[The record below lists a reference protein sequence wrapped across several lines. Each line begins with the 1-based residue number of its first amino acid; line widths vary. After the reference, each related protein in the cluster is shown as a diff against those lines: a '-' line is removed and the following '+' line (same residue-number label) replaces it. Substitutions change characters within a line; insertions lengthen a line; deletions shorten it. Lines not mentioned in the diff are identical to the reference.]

1 MESPMLNRY
10 RHLCIALLPGVA
22 LCLLVTA
29 SGFALERLEIFLF
42 GRAWLESLVLAILL
56 GSAVRTFWYPPQHF
70 AAGIHFSAKTLLE
83 VAVVLLGASVS
94 ASAIAGE
101 GLALIASI
109 VAVVIVA
116 LCVSYAIGRA
126 LKLPHSMALLIACG
140 NSICGNTAI
149 AAAAPAIGADSD
161 EIAGSIAFTA
171 VLGVIAVLGL
181 PLLMPL
187 LGFSA
192 TQYGVF
198 AGLTVYAVPQVLA
211 ATAPVGLISVQVGTL
226 VKLVRVLMLG
236 PVVLVLALT
245 NRRQLPSRSQ
255 AGEAGGSKRNQL
267 ALHQLLPWFI
277 IGFLALM
284 ALRSTGLI
292 PVVLD
297 APTSTL
303 ATLLTTVSMAALG
316 LGVDARSVARAGSR
330 VTCVVILSLLVL
342 GLLSYGVIRVLA
354 IA

>member
-1 MESPMLNRY
+1 MFTRY
-10 RHLCIALLPGVA
+10 RRFCTALLPGVA

-29 SGFALERLEIFLF
+29 SGFALERLEILLF

-56 GSAVRTFWYPPQHF
+56 GSAIRTFWSPPRSF
-70 AAGIHFSAKTLLE
+70 TAGVQFSAKTLLE

-109 VAVVIVA
+109 VVVVVVA
-116 LCVSYAIGRA
+116 LCVSYTIGRA
-126 LKLPHSMALLIACG
+126 LKLPHCMALLIACG

-187 LGFSA
+187 LRFSA

-245 NRRQLPSRSQ
+245 NRRQLQSRSPSDGP
-255 AGEAGGSKRNQL
+255 GERKRL
-267 ALHQLLPWFI
+267 TLPQLLPWFI
-277 IGFLALM
+277 IGFLTLM
-284 ALRSTGLI
+284 TLRSTGLI
-292 PVVLD
+292 PVALD

-330 VTCVVILSLLVL
+330 VTCAVILSLLML
-342 GLLSYGVIRVLA
+342 GLLSYGVIRLLS